1 MNQNEINQNEEV
13 TKGRNIKLWIVLAI
27 LSLCAVF
34 FAIFLWGDKAENHAY
49 ANEEAEIEVAANH
62 ASVESMETEATSNI
76 VEETS
81 IETTAPESSEET
93 QIETEYEITDW
104 TMEELLS
111 DVEINGVKLSLPCSY
126 EELAEHFDLELDLS
140 FYNEAYKK
148 YYYGY
153 ALRGDLYILTG
164 YYSENETDNPSA
176 EGMDDF
182 YISCENGAKFRF
194 GEIVSGVST
203 REDVEKILGKPNF
216 NSTSPSGTWYKWI
229 GLTSVLIS
237 YDKNNKVDCIHCF
250 WEE

>member
-1 MNQNEINQNEEV
+1 MKRILIAMLAAVVACGFSGCKADEKQ
-13 TKGRNIKLWIVLAI
+13 TKIV
-27 LSLCAVF
+27 S
-34 FAIFLWGDKAENHAY
+34 
-49 ANEEAEIEVAANH
+49 
-62 ASVESMETEATSNI
+62 
-76 VEETS
+76 ETS
-81 IETTAPESSEET
+81 STTASQTAQTSEITSPESSEET

-111 DVEINGVKLSLPCSY
+111 DIEINGVKLSLPCSY

-153 ALRGDLYILTG
+153 AFRGDLYILTG
-164 YYSENETDNPSA
+164 YYSENETDNPSG

-216 NSTSPSGTWYKWI
+216 HSTSKFDTWYKWNGI
-229 GLTSVLIS
+229 NAIAIS

-250 WEE
+250 WEQNTEEQ